1 MIGSRLVWV
10 HDPINKRQNQGK
22 SLAFIYEGGLDL
34 LIVTQFPSFMG
45 IMGRYRFKNP
55 KSADKLG
62 IDKP

>member
-34 LIVTQFPSFMG
+34 ANRHPTPIIYG
-45 IMGRYRFKNP
+45 NHG
-55 KSADKLG
+55 
-62 IDKP
+62 